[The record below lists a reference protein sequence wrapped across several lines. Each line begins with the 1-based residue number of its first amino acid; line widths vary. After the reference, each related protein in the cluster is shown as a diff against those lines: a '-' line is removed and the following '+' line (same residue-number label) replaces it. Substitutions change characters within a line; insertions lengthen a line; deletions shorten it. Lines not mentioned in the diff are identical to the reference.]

1 MIKIFFILISLLQVI
16 KTQIKDHRP
25 VYIPDK
31 NITIDNG
38 LNDNSRFLDD
48 SSSSSSLL
56 YLNPISYQYIIS
68 SGILEYLTFTL
79 KAVNLKSTVYY
90 SYSSIRFSSSSN
102 ITIINVEF
110 EEQETN
116 YTFTSDKLLKMYFKL
131 KNEETLTV
139 KITLQYNQNITSLY
153 RSEYIYI
160 PYYFSGTCKYNIEV
174 VNAKSLGLLYD
185 NFTKLTPSSYYYNGD
200 CPGYTYYDFI
210 RMSPYK
216 VTWKTYNEY
225 NILGTNIIY
234 LNLTVPDFFKG
245 GNNDNFTEYIIEK
258 SKTNGTE
265 TTTYNDT
272 HYIFTYSNIQ
282 ETSISLKM
290 NSTFTSNYIDN
301 MTIYYSDDKLL
312 NYSTEKSMSLVQE
325 IFENDTSS
333 NPEYYIIGKW
343 IYSNLKYNKSLS
355 GKTYTI
361 DEIIEYKTGV
371 CEHFTLLYL
380 ALLNSIGIKAVYAHG
395 YSADEE
401 NIYDNPSI
409 STSTGHAW
417 VIAYINNKWIGL
429 DATWGIVEG
438 NLPISHI
445 YVSSIYNGFTVRL
458 SGSGVKYGNIIN
470 KIEFVEIVDVICEDY
485 YIKVDGNCKLCKD
498 INENKPYYDVY
509 TSQCVS
515 LCDYVMFNNVCY
527 ESCDDLSNEDT
538 VYVDVDGICVIQES
552 EYEEESYEE
561 NEDTEI
567 IENSFEEYEN
577 DIEEMI
583 EYELEIENNEVEL
596 ENNEEDSEEENNNEE
611 LLDENDKEELIE
623 EDSEIETNEE
633 MTEELEENN
642 NEEIE
647 EGEIEENNK
656 EEENLEDEE
665 YKEQKEEEIINEEL
679 IEEEDNNDEEL
690 EEETNE
696 EIIIENNKEESE
708 EEDNDNIEELEQNG
722 DEEYI
727 EEENNNEE
735 FVEEESNDEEIAEEE
750 NNNVEITEEENNNEE
765 LIEEENNTEEE
776 SEENNNEE
784 EEESNNEEFI
794 EEENNAEEESEE
806 NNTEEFIEEENNNE
820 DYIEEENNNEEES
833 EENNTEEEEER
844 NNEEII
850 EEENNNE
857 EEEDN
862 NNEEIIEEETNNE
875 EIIEEE
881 NNNEKEE
888 ENNNEEEEENNNE
901 KEEESNNEEIIEKE
915 NNIEDYI
922 EEENNN
928 EEEEE
933 IDNIEES
940 NIETNN
946 NKLEEDEEELE
957 EKENEEEL
965 IEKNKEEN
973 KEQTEEETIE
983 EEKEEEI
990 EIIDNKEEE
999 DNKEETKDNSESE
1012 DNENNNKD
1020 DTLLEEETKEN
1031 INISPTILENNIYLY
1046 IHYKF
1051 ICLILIVIMW

>member
-1 MIKIFFILISLLQVI
+1 MIKIFFILITLLQVI

-102 ITIINVEF
+102 INIINVEF

-116 YTFTSDKLLKMYFKL
+116 YTFSSDNLLKMYFKL

-139 KITLQYNQNITSLY
+139 KITLQYNKNITSLY

-160 PYYFSGTCKYNIEV
+160 PYYFTGTCKYNIEV

-225 NILGTNIIY
+225 NILGTKITY

-325 IFENDTSS
+325 ILENDTSS

-395 YSADEE
+395 YSADDD
-401 NIYDNPSI
+401 NIYENPSI
-409 STSTGHAW
+409 STTYGHAW

-445 YVSSIYNGFTVRL
+445 YASSIYSAMNVRF
-458 SGSGVKYGNIIN
+458 SGSGFKYGNIIH

-498 INENKPYYDVY
+498 INENKPYYDVNS
-509 TSQCVS
+509 SQCVS

-623 EDSEIETNEE
+623 EDSEIETNEV

-776 SEENNNEE
+776 SEENNT
-784 EEESNNEEFI
+784 
-794 EEENNAEEESEE
+794 EEESEE
-806 NNTEEFIEEENNNE
+806 NNN
-820 DYIEEENNNEEES
+820 
-833 EENNTEEEEER
+833 EEEEER

-940 NIETNN
+940 IIENNN

-1046 IHYKF
+1046 IHYKL

>member
-1 MIKIFFILISLLQVI
+1 MIKIFFILITLLQVI

-301 MTIYYSDDKLL
+301 MAIYYPDDKLL

-325 IFENDTSS
+325 ILENDTSS

-343 IYSNLKYNKSLS
+343 IYSNLKYNISLS

-395 YSADEE
+395 YSADDD
-401 NIYDNPSI
+401 NIYENPSI
-409 STSTGHAW
+409 STTYGHAW

-445 YVSSIYNGFTVRL
+445 YASSIYSALNVRF
-458 SGSGVKYGNIIN
+458 SGSGVKYGNIIH
-470 KIEFVEIVDVICEDY
+470 KISMLFVKIIILKLMEIVNYVKILM
-485 YIKVDGNCKLCKD
+485 K
-498 INENKPYYDVY
+498 IN
-509 TSQCVS
+509 
-515 LCDYVMFNNVCY
+515 
-527 ESCDDLSNEDT
+527 
-538 VYVDVDGICVIQES
+538 
-552 EYEEESYEE
+552 
-561 NEDTEI
+561 
-567 IENSFEEYEN
+567 
-577 DIEEMI
+577 
-583 EYELEIENNEVEL
+583 
-596 ENNEEDSEEENNNEE
+596 
-611 LLDENDKEELIE
+611 LI
-623 EDSEIETNEE
+623 
-633 MTEELEENN
+633 MM
-642 NEEIE
+642 
-647 EGEIEENNK
+647 
-656 EEENLEDEE
+656 
-665 YKEQKEEEIINEEL
+665 
-679 IEEEDNNDEEL
+679 
-690 EEETNE
+690 
-696 EIIIENNKEESE
+696 
-708 EEDNDNIEELEQNG
+708 
-722 DEEYI
+722 
-727 EEENNNEE
+727 
-735 FVEEESNDEEIAEEE
+735 
-750 NNNVEITEEENNNEE
+750 
-765 LIEEENNTEEE
+765 
-776 SEENNNEE
+776 
-784 EEESNNEEFI
+784 
-794 EEENNAEEESEE
+794 
-806 NNTEEFIEEENNNE
+806 
-820 DYIEEENNNEEES
+820 
-833 EENNTEEEEER
+833 
-844 NNEEII
+844 
-850 EEENNNE
+850 
-857 EEEDN
+857 
-862 NNEEIIEEETNNE
+862 
-875 EIIEEE
+875 
-881 NNNEKEE
+881 
-888 ENNNEEEEENNNE
+888 
-901 KEEESNNEEIIEKE
+901 
-915 NNIEDYI
+915 
-922 EEENNN
+922 
-928 EEEEE
+928 
-933 IDNIEES
+933 
-940 NIETNN
+940 
-946 NKLEEDEEELE
+946 
-957 EKENEEEL
+957 
-965 IEKNKEEN
+965 
-973 KEQTEEETIE
+973 
-983 EEKEEEI
+983 
-990 EIIDNKEEE
+990 
-999 DNKEETKDNSESE
+999 
-1012 DNENNNKD
+1012 
-1020 DTLLEEETKEN
+1020 
-1031 INISPTILENNIYLY
+1031 
-1046 IHYKF
+1046 
-1051 ICLILIVIMW
+1051 LILINVLVYVIMLCLIMFVMKVVMF

>member
-225 NILGTNIIY
+225 NILGTKMIY

-301 MTIYYSDDKLL
+301 MAIYYPDDKLL
-312 NYSTEKSMSLVQE
+312 NYSTEKSMSLVKE
-325 IFENDTSS
+325 ILENDTSS

-343 IYSNLKYNKSLS
+343 IYSNLKYNISLS

-395 YSADEE
+395 YSADDD
-401 NIYDNPSI
+401 NIYENPSI
-409 STSTGHAW
+409 STTYGHAW

-445 YVSSIYNGFTVRL
+445 YASSIYSALNVRF
-458 SGSGVKYGNIIN
+458 SGSGVKYGNI
-470 KIEFVEIVDVICEDY
+470 DVICEDY
-485 YIKVDGNCKLCKD
+485 NIKVDGNCKLCKD
-498 INENKPYYDVY
+498 INENKPYYDVN
-509 TSQCVS
+509 TNQCVS

-527 ESCDDLSNEDT
+527 ESCDVLNNEDT

-552 EYEEESYEE
+552 ENKNEDQENTEQDTNEE
-561 NEDTEI
+561 NKVDDDKMKD
-567 IENSFEEYEN
+567 
-577 DIEEMI
+577 DI
-583 EYELEIENNEVEL
+583 
-596 ENNEEDSEEENNNEE
+596 NNEEKTENDNTNDDKTEENKTGNDNTNDDNTNDDKTEENKSEENKTENDNTNDDKTEE
-611 LLDENDKEELIE
+611 NKTENDDTNDDKTEDNKTEDNKTEDNKTEENDKLSK
-623 EDSEIETNEE
+623 DET
-633 MTEELEENN
+633 
-642 NEEIE
+642 
-647 EGEIEENNK
+647 
-656 EEENLEDEE
+656 
-665 YKEQKEEEIINEEL
+665 
-679 IEEEDNNDEEL
+679 
-690 EEETNE
+690 
-696 EIIIENNKEESE
+696 
-708 EEDNDNIEELEQNG
+708 
-722 DEEYI
+722 
-727 EEENNNEE
+727 
-735 FVEEESNDEEIAEEE
+735 
-750 NNNVEITEEENNNEE
+750 
-765 LIEEENNTEEE
+765 
-776 SEENNNEE
+776 
-784 EEESNNEEFI
+784 
-794 EEENNAEEESEE
+794 
-806 NNTEEFIEEENNNE
+806 
-820 DYIEEENNNEEES
+820 NEEES
-833 EENNTEEEEER
+833 EDDKKIEENTEKENLEEEKNDSEP
-844 NNEEII
+844 
-850 EEENNNE
+850 
-857 EEEDN
+857 DN
-862 NNEEIIEEETNNE
+862 KEVN
-875 EIIEEE
+875 
-881 NNNEKEE
+881 NNNEKTKTYSDSENQEE
-888 ENNNEEEEENNNE
+888 KNVS
-901 KEEESNNEEIIEKE
+901 SNNC
-915 NNIEDYI
+915 
-922 EEENNN
+922 
-928 EEEEE
+928 
-933 IDNIEES
+933 
-940 NIETNN
+940 
-946 NKLEEDEEELE
+946 
-957 EKENEEEL
+957 
-965 IEKNKEEN
+965 
-973 KEQTEEETIE
+973 
-983 EEKEEEI
+983 
-990 EIIDNKEEE
+990 
-999 DNKEETKDNSESE
+999 
-1012 DNENNNKD
+1012 
-1020 DTLLEEETKEN
+1020 
-1031 INISPTILENNIYLY
+1031 
-1046 IHYKF
+1046 HY
-1051 ICLILIVIMW
+1051 ILIQFKLIGLYLIIILL